1 MNPSRTLDSD
11 NSPEELQATRHKS
24 KVVIPSAP
32 LPDPL
37 AQSIEAVITLHAK
50 AEKDLTPTHRVVE
63 TVTAFF
69 GRPVFLY
76 CILLVVTLWIFPN
89 VLPPRFGFPKFDPPP
104 FEWLEHL
111 LSLGSLLMSAG
122 VLIVQKRQ
130 EKLAEQR
137 AQLSLQLNLL
147 SEQKIAKLIALVE
160 ELRCDLP
167 NVKNRHDPEAE
178 VMKQPAD
185 PQVVLEAL
193 EKSLTEELELLQQE
207 DSSVEG

>member
-1 MNPSRTLDSD
+1 MNSSRTQKPE
-11 NSPEELQATRHKS
+11 NSPEEPQIARLKS

-37 AQSIEAVITLHAK
+37 GQSIEAVIALHTK
-50 AEKDLTPTHRVVE
+50 AEKDMTPTHRVVE
-63 TVTAFF
+63 AATAFF
-69 GRPVFLY
+69 GRPIFLY
-76 CILLVVTLWIFPN
+76 CILLVVTLWMLPN
-89 VLPPRFGFPKFDPPP
+89 VLSPRLGLPQFDPPP
-104 FEWLEHL
+104 FEWLEYV
-111 LSLGSLLMSAG
+111 LSLGSLLISTG

-160 ELRCDLP
+160 ELRRDLP
-167 NVKNRHDPEAE
+167 NVKDRHDPEAE

-185 PQVVLEAL
+185 PQIVLEAL
-193 EKSLTEELELLQQE
+193 EKSLAEELEHLQQE
-207 DSSVEG
+207 DSSDS